1 MEDFPMGEDFK
12 TKLNSLLSG
21 HRAANQKTQDSLRKL
36 QKMEEQARKEFKCL
50 RQDVFHP
57 VMLEAAEL
65 LESHGY
71 HAEVQETD
79 PSHRVSVEPAI
90 TLFITASSIRA
101 TITYR
106 AGTPART
113 VVINGRTDEITG
125 MFVDLPTTR
134 DELQQQLV
142 NVLEQI
148 FPNR

>member
-1 MEDFPMGEDFK
+1 MSDDFK

-21 HRAANQKTQDSLRKL
+21 HQTAKQKAQDSLRKL
-36 QKMEEQARKEFKCL
+36 REMEEEVRNEFKRL
-50 RQDVFHP
+50 RQEVFHP
-57 VMLEAAEL
+57 VMQEAAEL

-71 HAEVQETD
+71 HAEVSEID
-79 PSHRVSVEPAI
+79 PSNRTSADPAI
-90 TLFITASSIRA
+90 TLLITAGSTRA

-106 AGTPART
+106 AGMPART
-113 VVINGRTDEITG
+113 VNINGKIDEITG

-134 DELQQQLV
+134 EELQQQLF

>member
-1 MEDFPMGEDFK
+1 MSEDFK
-12 TKLNSLLSG
+12 TKLNSLLSA
-21 HRAANQKTQDSLRKL
+21 HQATKQKAQNALRKL
-36 QKMEEQARKEFKCL
+36 QEMEEEARKEFKRL

-57 VMLEAAEL
+57 VMLEVAEL

-90 TLFITASSIRA
+90 TLLITAGSTRA

-113 VVINGRTDEITG
+113 VNINGKIDEITG

-134 DELQQQLV
+134 DELQQQLL